1 MALDITQ
8 TASQIDALA
17 FRAKG
22 TSGERHSALGRLLRV
37 MEEKGEDE
45 VAARLPAPGE
55 RPFMAA
61 APQERLSAR
70 HDPPRPFTDYC
81 VASVDGSHIDVDRH
95 MAARCYLIN
104 LGSCVLTYGA
114 QPDARLDSEPC
125 LYSGDDDLF
134 LTVAGPGGNEEVPVE
149 GGLLGIKRAVQ
160 EVEGLASLA
169 SSLPPELPLLA
180 LLDGSLVLWGL
191 SGRGHPP
198 FVRDVM
204 IRYGLVPALDKLRSL
219 ADGRPVAVAA
229 YVSLPQSTEVV
240 HTVRTLL
247 CDQNGPSCK
256 ETCSMY
262 RSGPEPCSLANGFLD
277 RDLFGAMLALGQRS
291 CVFATSSSISRE
303 HYGPHQ
309 VYYYYL
315 NAGQELARVEVP
327 QWVAQDRERLD
338 LSHALVLDQ
347 CRRGA
352 GYPAAIMEAHEQA
365 VIDGGDREVFRVLVE
380 DALGRQRLPVYTS
393 EKNHSKRVPWV

>member
-1 MALDITQ
+1 MALDFAQ

-17 FRAKG
+17 FQTKG
-22 TSGERHSALGRLLRV
+22 SSDGRRSALAQLLQI
-37 MEEKGEDE
+37 MKEATADD
-45 VAARLPAPGE
+45 VAARLPALNE

-61 APQERLSAR
+61 VPQEKLSDR
-70 HDPPRPFTDYC
+70 HDPPEPYTDYC

-104 LGSCVLTYGA
+104 LGSCVLTYGS
-114 QPDARLDSEPC
+114 QPAAHLDSGPQLFSE
-125 LYSGDDDLF
+125 DEDLF
-134 LTVAGPGGNEEVPVE
+134 LTSISPSGNEEAPIE
-149 GGLLGIKRAVQ
+149 GTLLGIKRAVR

-169 SSLPPELPLLA
+169 SNLPTELPLLA
-180 LLDGSLVLWGL
+180 LLDGSLVLWSL

-198 FVRDVM
+198 FVRDLM
-204 IRYGLVPALDKLRSL
+204 IRNGLLPALDQLRSL
-219 ADGRPVAVAA
+219 ADGRPMAVAA

-240 HTVRTLL
+240 HTVRILL
-247 CDQNGPSCK
+247 CDKDGARCK
-256 ETCSMY
+256 QTCSMY

-277 RDLFGAMLALGQRS
+277 RDLFGATLQPGQRS
-291 CVFATSSSISRE
+291 CLFATSSSISRE
-303 HYGPHQ
+303 HYGAHQ

-315 NAGQELARVEVP
+315 NSGEELARVEVP
-327 QWVAQDRERLD
+327 QWVAQDSERLA

-365 VIDGGDREVFRVLVE
+365 VIDGADRELFRVLVE
-380 DALGRQRLPVYTS
+380 DALGRQHLPVYTS
-393 EKNHSKRVPWV
+393 EKNRSKRIPWV

>member
-1 MALDITQ
+1 MALDFAQ

-17 FRAKG
+17 FQTKG
-22 TSGERHSALGRLLRV
+22 SSDGRRSALAQLLQI
-37 MEEKGEDE
+37 MEEATADD
-45 VAARLPAPGE
+45 VAARLPALNE

-61 APQERLSAR
+61 VPQEKLSAR
-70 HDPPRPFTDYC
+70 HDPPEPYTDYC

-104 LGSCVLTYGA
+104 LGSCVLTYGS
-114 QPDARLDSEPC
+114 QPAAHLDSGPQLFSE
-125 LYSGDDDLF
+125 DEDLF
-134 LTVAGPGGNEEVPVE
+134 LTSISPSGNEEAPIE
-149 GGLLGIKRAVQ
+149 GTLLGIKRAVR

-169 SSLPPELPLLA
+169 SNLPTELPLLA
-180 LLDGSLVLWGL
+180 LLDGSLVLWSL

-198 FVRDVM
+198 FVRDLM
-204 IRYGLVPALDKLRSL
+204 IRNGLLPALDQLRSL
-219 ADGRPVAVAA
+219 ADGRPMAVAA

-247 CDQNGPSCK
+247 CDKDGARCK
-256 ETCSMY
+256 QTCSMY

-277 RDLFGAMLALGQRS
+277 RDLFGATLQPGQRS
-291 CVFATSSSISRE
+291 CLFATSSSISRE
-303 HYGPHQ
+303 HYGAHQ

-315 NAGQELARVEVP
+315 NSGEELARVEVP
-327 QWVAQDRERLD
+327 QWVAQDSERLA

-365 VIDGGDREVFRVLVE
+365 VIDGADRELFRVLVE
-380 DALGRQRLPVYTS
+380 DALGRQHLPVYTS
-393 EKNHSKRVPWV
+393 EKNRSKRVPWV